1 MGVLIMK
8 VVNDLFYSK
17 DHEWL
22 SIKGDKAYIGITDY
36 AQHALGSIVFVELP
50 EVDSDFSAGDSF
62 GSVESVKAASDL
74 LIPVD
79 GKILEVNE
87 NLVDNPE
94 LVNEDPYE
102 NWMICIEILDK
113 SQVNDLLNAE
123 NYELLC
129 SKEV

>member
-1 MGVLIMK
+1 MK
-8 VVNDLFYSK
+8 VVKELFYSK

-22 SIKGDKAYIGITDY
+22 NVQGDKAYIGITDY

-50 EVDSDFSAGDSF
+50 EVDSEFSAGDSF

-79 GKILEVNE
+79 GKVLEVNE

-102 NWMICIEILDK
+102 NWMICIELSDK
-113 SQVNDLLNAE
+113 SQINELLNAE
-123 NYELLC
+123 NYELHC

>member
-1 MGVLIMK
+1 MK
-8 VVNDLFYSK
+8 VVKELFYSK

-22 SIKGDKAYIGITDY
+22 NVQGDKAYIGITDY

-50 EVDSDFSAGDSF
+50 EVDSEFSAGDSF

-79 GKILEVNE
+79 GKVLEVNE

-102 NWMICIEILDK
+102 NWMICIELSDK
-113 SQVNDLLNAE
+113 SLINELLNAE
-123 NYELLC
+123 NYELHC